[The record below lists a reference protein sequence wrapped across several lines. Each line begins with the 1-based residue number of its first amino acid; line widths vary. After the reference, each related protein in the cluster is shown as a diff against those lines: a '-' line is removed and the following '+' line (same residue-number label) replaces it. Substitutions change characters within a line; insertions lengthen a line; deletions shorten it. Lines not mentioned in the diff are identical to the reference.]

1 MHKKYNRKLA
11 FLSWLH
17 DIILLPSPANFV
29 IYIQVQDFHGKKR
42 PKFPP
47 FFSTVHTSK
56 NSITGFTFI
65 MGNNVKRCW
74 CIRRLWSWPMFKDMG
89 VMVGRI
95 LFVSSHILESQYS
108 SCQTTPN
115 NQTKSFGSSQSCYYP
130 ALPLLLLLLLL
141 PYLFNQCWFV
151 GQLS

>member
-1 MHKKYNRKLA
+1 MT
-11 FLSWLH
+11 SWYY
-17 DIILLPSPANFV
+17 IILPRKSCKFCHLYQSQRFSR
-29 IYIQVQDFHGKKR
+29 KKR

-47 FFSTVHTSK
+47 FLSTIHTSK

-74 CIRRLWSWPMFKDMG
+74 CIRRLWSWPPMFKDMG

-115 NQTKSFGSSQSCYYP
+115 NQTKSFGSSQFCYYP
-130 ALPLLLLLLLL
+130 ALPLLLLLL

>member
-17 DIILLPSPANFV
+17 DIILLPRKSCKFCHLYPSQRFSRKKDLNF
-29 IYIQVQDFHGKKR
+29 
-42 PKFPP
+42 PL
-47 FFSTVHTSK
+47 FSVLLIHTSK

-115 NQTKSFGSSQSCYYP
+115 NQTKSFGSSQFCYYP
-130 ALPLLLLLLLL
+130 ALPLLLLLL